1 MNTMKIIIYASVKRP
16 SYGSQKPISNAV
28 KEIVSNVS
36 KYYGNNDTKQQVL
49 EINDY
54 EVPNFK
60 NKKLDKVK
68 QTLETNKVSYE
79 VIGEG
84 DKVVEQS
91 PNPKD
96 IITTNDKVYL
106 ITNKTKKIP
115 NVISKSSKV
124 AKDILVKLGVKVN
137 LDGVGYVTEQSVS
150 QDTPITEGME
160 ITLKLSPKYNVE

>member
-1 MNTMKIIIYASVKRP
+1 MKAVIE
-16 SYGSQKPISNAV
+16 GLLFISGDEGLTFDELKN
-28 KEIVSNVS
+28 I
-36 KYYGNNDTKQQVL
+36 L

-84 DKVVEQS
+84 DKVIEQS

-96 IITTNDKVYL
+96 VITTNDKVYL
-106 ITNKTKKIP
+106 ITNKDKKIP
-115 NVISKSSKV
+115 NVIGKSSKI
-124 AKDILVKLGVKVN
+124 AKDILTKLGVKVN
-137 LDGVGYVTEQSVS
+137 LDGVGYVVEQSVS
-150 QDTPITEGME
+150 ESTPITDGME
-160 ITLKLSPKYNVE
+160 IVLKLSPKFSEE